1 MMASKQTNKQ
11 KHSKNNDKKT
21 VSILSKEAFFF
32 LNQGSIIYSTGQQK
46 YSSPM
51 NSGLKLTEIA

>member
-1 MMASKQTNKQ
+1 MASKQTNKQ

-32 LNQGSIIYSTGQQK
+32 S
-46 YSSPM
+46 
-51 NSGLKLTEIA
+51 

>member
-1 MMASKQTNKQ
+1 MASKQTNKQ

-32 LNQGSIIYSTGQQK
+32 FFNQGSIIYSTGQQK

-51 NSGLKLTEIA
+51 NSGLKLTQIA